1 MRPVAAMLDDLVVAV
16 ANRDVTAVRCLV
28 LGPLPLPRD
37 VREEVLA
44 VVALPT
50 DSFRVPVLLW
60 RYVYVQR
67 QLLAD
72 TPPRRDPTQF
82 ELAIA

>member
-1 MRPVAAMLDDLVVAV
+1 VLPVAAMLDDLVVAV
-16 ANRDVTAVRCLV
+16 ASRDLAAVRCLV
-28 LGPLPLPRD
+28 LGPLPLPRE

-50 DSFRVPVLLW
+50 DSVRVPVLLW

-67 QLLAD
+67 QLFSD
-72 TPPRRDPTQF
+72 TPPRRDPAQL